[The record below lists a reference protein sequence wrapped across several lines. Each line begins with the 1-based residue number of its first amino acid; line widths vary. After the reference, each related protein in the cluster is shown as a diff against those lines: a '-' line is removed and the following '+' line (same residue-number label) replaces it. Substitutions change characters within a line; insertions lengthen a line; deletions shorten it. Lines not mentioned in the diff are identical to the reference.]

1 MYLFIKTC
9 KIFVNKIPGGVC
21 GFPSARLL
29 YLPVCSCCCCCS
41 GFFHILIPNFFSYC
55 ITISRISDKIIKL
68 KRLDPGRRI
77 FRKLKNA

>member
-9 KIFVNKIPGGVC
+9 KIFVKIPGGAGVC

-29 YLPVCSCCCCCS
+29 YLPV
-41 GFFHILIPNFFSYC
+41 
-55 ITISRISDKIIKL
+55 IKL